1 MSFRYSHQ
9 HLDWISRNTYSPPPC
24 LCSNCAREC
33 AARYHCSV
41 MMRFSY
47 SAKFIVSLLLRIC
60 WHLTYLKKVRIL
72 YMSVLLFE
80 WNFFAVYLVREPKSR
95 RNMALCLFYSVRRS
109 ARLLYRHWFKK
120 YPKRCGM
127 SVVLS
132 GAALIKT
139 NVRLEGSKM
148 WRVISMFVLLFEL
161 LCTTFL
167 SS

>member
-1 MSFRYSHQ
+1 
-9 HLDWISRNTYSPPPC
+9 
-24 LCSNCAREC
+24 
-33 AARYHCSV
+33 
-41 MMRFSY
+41 
-47 SAKFIVSLLLRIC
+47 
-60 WHLTYLKKVRIL
+60 
-72 YMSVLLFE
+72 
-80 WNFFAVYLVREPKSR
+80 
-95 RNMALCLFYSVRRS
+95 
-109 ARLLYRHWFKK
+109 
-120 YPKRCGM
+120 M